1 MAKRGAFIRSRI
13 GDFAAIALRGLRS
26 IHGTRCIVVRDIT
39 REAMPEG
46 RNDFIRRIIAVFARF
61 VWLPAFRRTS
71 RILTEVRYRFV
82 AESLYQYRAAFS
94 TRLWCRTR
102 CGCARR
108 MARSGDFSIRR
119 VVAAG
124 TRFIVIPADLGTRC
138 GLSVMV
144 FEIMAKRGDR

>member
-1 MAKRGAFIRSRI
+1 MTER
-13 GDFAAIALRGLRS
+13 
-26 IHGTRCIVVRDIT
+26 
-39 REAMPEG
+39 

-108 MARSGDFSIRR
+108 MARSGNLSIRR

-124 TRFIVIPADLGTRC
+124 TRFIVVPSDLGTRC
-138 GLSVMV
+138 GLTVMV
-144 FEIMAKRGDR
+144 FEIMAECRNC

>member
-1 MAKRGAFIRSRI
+1 M
-13 GDFAAIALRGLRS
+13 
-26 IHGTRCIVVRDIT
+26 T
-39 REAMPEG
+39 EG

-102 CGCARR
+102 CGRSRR
-108 MARSGDFSIRR
+108 MTRGRDLAVSRVTAAR
-119 VVAAG
+119 AG
-124 TRFIVIPADLGTRC
+124 IVSIPADLGTRC
-138 GLSVMV
+138 GLCLVM
-144 FEIMAKRGDR
+144 FEIMAECRNC